1 MRKKIFLGAYINVI
15 NAQNINCKSIAFH
28 LDKNKYS
35 VKTLVLKNKNIEK
48 LDNVSFIKVSKVGYK
63 ISNLYAFVKG
73 VLWAD
78 VCYFPKHQ
86 STPKL
91 ALKIANLLNKK
102 TFTTIEGNMCDTS
115 KKSMIESFGTLE
127 NMKSHFSM
135 IPNVFGIT
143 PHLILSSHCGVLINK
158 NPLFLGVDKN
168 NFKNKGVKNKV
179 ENLVF
184 IGSLIKRKNLNDI
197 LDLAKHF
204 KNITFNI
211 IGDGPLKDELE
222 NKSTTNVIFFG
233 KLNSY
238 EISNH
243 LQNMDLHILLSR
255 SEGFPKVILET
266 ASSAIPSILYD
277 DYGADSWIN
286 HSVNGFVVS
295 TYEEVKNTIDN
306 LIENPELLRY
316 NSENVL
322 ELSQKFDWK
331 LIIKSW
337 EKVIDN
343 LK

>member
-1 MRKKIFLGAYINVI
+1 
-15 NAQNINCKSIAFH
+15 
-28 LDKNKYS
+28 
-35 VKTLVLKNKNIEK
+35 
-48 LDNVSFIKVSKVGYK
+48 
-63 ISNLYAFVKG
+63 
-73 VLWAD
+73 
-78 VCYFPKHQ
+78 
-86 STPKL
+86 
-91 ALKIANLLNKK
+91 
-102 TFTTIEGNMCDTS
+102 MCDTS

-143 PHLILSSHCGVLINK
+143 PHLILSSNCGVLINK
-158 NPLFLGVDKN
+158 NPLFLGVDMN

-197 LDLAKHF
+197 LNLAKYF
-204 KNITFNI
+204 KNLTFNI

-222 NKSTTNVIFFG
+222 NKSTTNVNFFG
-233 KLNSY
+233 ELNSY

-286 HSVNGFVVS
+286 HLENGFVVS
-295 TYEEVKNTIDN
+295 SFEEVKSTIDN
-306 LIENPELLRY
+306 LIENPKLLIR

-322 ELSQKFDWK
+322 ELAEKFDWK
-331 LIIKSW
+331 IIIKSW

>member
-35 VKTLVLKNKNIEK
+35 IKTLVLGNKNLEK
-48 LDNVSFIKVSKVGYK
+48 LDNVSFIKVSNIGYK

-143 PHLILSSHCGVLINK
+143 PHLILSSNCGVLINK

-168 NFKNKGVKNKV
+168 NFKNKGVKNQ
-179 ENLVF
+179 
-184 IGSLIKRKNLNDI
+184 S
-197 LDLAKHF
+197 
-204 KNITFNI
+204 NIPEIDDNTHSNTVWFDRFP
-211 IGDGPLKDELE
+211 GDGDHIDKKDELFGSFFPIVRFS
-222 NKSTTNVIFFG
+222 NKSLRHLTN
-233 KLNSY
+233 
-238 EISNH
+238 
-243 LQNMDLHILLSR
+243 LLINKEHGY
-255 SEGFPKVILET
+255 SEGFVPTILNRDGFKLDT
-266 ASSAIPSILYD
+266 IFNNQSKSDHFDINKINIKHKNIQVNW
-277 DYGADSWIN
+277 SWI
-286 HSVNGFVVS
+286 
-295 TYEEVKNTIDN
+295 
-306 LIENPELLRY
+306 
-316 NSENVL
+316 
-322 ELSQKFDWK
+322 
-331 LIIKSW
+331 
-337 EKVIDN
+337 
-343 LK
+343 